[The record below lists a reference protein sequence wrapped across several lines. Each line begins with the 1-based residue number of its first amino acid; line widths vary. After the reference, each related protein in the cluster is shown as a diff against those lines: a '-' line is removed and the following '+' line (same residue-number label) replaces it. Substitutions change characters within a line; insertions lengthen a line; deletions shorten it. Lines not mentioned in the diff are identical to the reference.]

1 LGRNAVGVGEKVK
14 DVTSSAKR
22 RVGAEPPRAA
32 DEDGKIGVVRGA
44 LRAFGEGDMDGFV
57 DALKGDVIWESPA
70 GENFPGAG
78 DHEGPDEVRERFIGD
93 VGRTYTSFGF
103 RPDSFIETDHENAV
117 VVIGTFEG
125 EAVEGDNVETPGV
138 QVWGFTGT
146 EVTHVRI
153 FADTAAFPEVIT
165 EQKMKEQEEEDRKK
179 EEEREKD
186 DDDSED
192 ESRNGKPEAK
202 SDDDAGDDD
211 SGDDSKDDDDSKD
224 EE

>member
-1 LGRNAVGVGEKVK
+1 
-14 DVTSSAKR
+14 
-22 RVGAEPPRAA
+22 
-32 DEDGKIGVVRGA
+32 
-44 LRAFGEGDMDGFV
+44 
-57 DALKGDVIWESPA
+57 
-70 GENFPGAG
+70 
-78 DHEGPDEVRERFIGD
+78 

-103 RPDSFIETDHENAV
+103 RPDSFLETDHENAV

-125 EAVEGDNVETPGV
+125 EGVEGDNVETPGV
-138 QVWGFTGT
+138 QIWGFKGS

-192 ESRNGKPEAK
+192 ESKDESKNESKNGKPEAK
-202 SDDDAGDDD
+202 SDDDSGDGTDSDD
-211 SGDDSKDDDDSKD
+211 SADDDSKDDDSKD
-224 EE
+224 DD